1 MWKAVDLKTKMR
13 VADAEN
19 YQTGPA
25 LGPSTK
31 TAYNCIRMIQHGI
44 LNQQTIQNSSEPG
57 LSYFS
62 QLAKACWYQISR
74 KKYITKKSPKELI
87 KLAQNAI
94 DARSQD
100 RNSAENGNPE
110 SQILN
115 LHQLFFVLFSSVN
128 FVHRVMI
135 SFRLLMPSIS
145 LLVSSDDSEHILLNF
160 NWLLAVI
167 KDVNKYCYTIVQ
179 QFWFRESRLSRKP
192 DQKPRRP
199 LSVED
204 RQTGEYRAISDHWL
218 SVILYKILIH
228 FVTSFSLPHW

>member
-115 LHQLFFVLFSSVN
+115 LHQLFFVLF
-128 FVHRVMI
+128 FVVVVHLSILFIEWWYLSGYSCPVLAYLFQVMI
-135 SFRLLMPSIS
+135 LSIS
-145 LLVSSDDSEHILLNF
+145 YWALTDC
-160 NWLLAVI
+160 WLFTALKKTRPEA
-167 KDVNKYCYTIVQ
+167 KKTSQC
-179 QFWFRESRLSRKP
+179 WRPP
-192 DQKPRRP
+192 DRW
-199 LSVED
+199 V
-204 RQTGEYRAISDHWL
+204 
-218 SVILYKILIH
+218 
-228 FVTSFSLPHW
+228 